1 MGFARTGALN
11 TFAEKIRR
19 NIRMARLA
27 GVDLPR
33 EKRMEIALTYIYG
46 VGRTRAKQTLEA
58 TGVSPDLRARDLSDD
73 DLVRLR
79 DYIDANYRVEG
90 DLRREVAADIR
101 RKVEI
106 GCYQGIRHR
115 RGLPVHGQRTKTNAR
130 TRKGPKKTIAGKKKA
145 GKK

>member
-1 MGFARTGALN
+1 
-11 TFAEKIRR
+11 
-19 NIRMARLA
+19 MARLA

-33 EKRMEIALTYIYG
+33 EKRLEIALTYIYG

-58 TGVSPDLRARDLSDD
+58 TGVSPDLRVRDLTDD
-73 DLVRLR
+73 DVVKLR
-79 DYIDANYRVEG
+79 DHIDANYRVEG

-101 RKVEI
+101 RKIEI
-106 GCYQGIRHR
+106 GCYAGIRHR

>member
-1 MGFARTGALN
+1 
-11 TFAEKIRR
+11 
-19 NIRMARLA
+19 MARLA

-33 EKRMEIALTYIYG
+33 EKRLEIALTYIYG
-46 VGRTRAKQTLEA
+46 IGRTRAQQTLA
-58 TGVSPDLRARDLSDD
+58 QTGVSPDVRVKDLSDE
-73 DLVRLR
+73 DLVKLR
-79 DYIDANYRVEG
+79 DWMDANYKVEG

-101 RKVEI
+101 RKIEI
-106 GCYQGIRHR
+106 GCYEGIRHR